1 MVKEIRFKN
10 IEKIFPKNIIRKMR
24 QEDLQKFFI
33 DKKRFMT
40 KLEREEFEKDIF
52 GQGTF
57 PSGNEFLVERN
68 KGKLKFIRFD

>member
-10 IEKIFPKNIIRKMR
+10 IEKIFPKNIIKKMR

-40 KLEREEFEKDIF
+40 KSEIKDFEKNIF

-57 PSGNEFLVERN
+57 PSGNELLVERN
-68 KGKLKFIRFD
+68 KSKLKFIRFD